1 MTLRKFAF
9 ENIGRPKARQEL
21 VGNGNTNG
29 SVISTDAVPQRLE
42 VLTEEAVRQ
51 LEVGD
56 PAQVTVKVRDT
67 VSLLLSPSYNEKFNS
82 DFSVITYEINCTD
95 VDKLRQAI
103 SYVDKS
109 MHSLPFKEIALR
121 VKAIAPI
128 VTVAANFDAQT
139 LHAKCVAIAEELQQY
154 PADIIIYSIDV
165 VKKKAKFFPSF
176 AEFAEV
182 CEPMVHP
189 RRSLL
194 NKLHKCIALCQ

>member
-1 MTLRKFAF
+1 MTLKKFAF
-9 ENIGRPKARQEL
+9 ANIGRSVDKSEL
-21 VGNGNTNG
+21 VGTGNTKP
-29 SVISTDAVPQRLE
+29 SSSLIVDKKPRLE
-42 VLTEEAVRQ
+42 VLTEEAARQ
-51 LEVGD
+51 LAVGD
-56 PAQVTVKVRDT
+56 PALVTTKVRDT
-67 VSLLLSPSYNEKFNS
+67 VSSLLSPSYNEKFND
-82 DFSVITYEINCTD
+82 DFSVITYEITCKD
-95 VDKLRQAI
+95 VAKLQQAI
-103 SYVDKS
+103 SVVEKS

-154 PADIIIYSIDV
+154 PADIIIYSIDA

-194 NKLHKCIALCQ
+194 NKLHKCIALYQ

>member
-21 VGNGNTNG
+21 VGTGNTNG
-29 SVISTDAVPQRLE
+29 SVISTDVVPQRLE

-56 PAQVTVKVRDT
+56 PNLLTVKVRDT
-67 VSLLLSPSYNEKFNS
+67 VSSLLSKSYNEKFNS

-95 VDKLRQAI
+95 IDKLQRAI

-109 MHSLPFKEIALR
+109 MHSLPFKEIAMR

-154 PADIIIYSIDV
+154 PADIIIYSIDA

-176 AEFAEV
+176 SEFAEV

-194 NKLHKCIALCQ
+194 NKLHKCIALCK